1 MSLNKGTSPDEMDLL
16 ERLRIA
22 LIDAY
27 ISILHG
33 LYPDDNSQQLTVE
46 QED

>member
-1 MSLNKGTSPDEMDLL
+1 MSLQKGTAPDEVDLF

-22 LIDAY
+22 LVDAY

-33 LYPDDNSQQLTVE
+33 LYPEDENSI
-46 QED
+46 